1 MLHKLIE
8 QRVQSAVAAT
18 LPDANL
24 TTVQV
29 RPTADPKFGDYQCN
43 SLMNLAK
50 ERKRNPRQ
58 LAEEVLK
65 HLNVADLCEKVEIAG
80 AGFLNFR
87 LSSGSIA
94 QTLLQAHRGEHLFV
108 VPVAKPKT
116 FVVDFSAPNV
126 AKPMHVGHIR
136 STGIGDVISRTL
148 RALGH
153 NVVTDNHIGDWGT
166 QFGQLLIGWKKYL
179 DRDALAKA
187 PLEEMGRLYKKVHAE
202 FEASDEVKTEAR
214 KELVIL
220 QNGDPQN
227 LEFWHEMIRLSMQEF
242 EKIYARLG
250 VKFDHVLGESFYN
263 PQLKSVVE
271 DLKSKGIARE
281 SEGAIVV
288 FFDQPDLK
296 ETPMLIQKSDGAA
309 NYGTTDLATFA
320 YRIETWH
327 PDEIVYVTDGRQQ
340 LHFRQLFA
348 TFQKWKPNSTKT
360 THAWFGAILGPDN
373 KPFKTRSGET
383 VKLAD
388 LLDEAEERALAI
400 VTEKN
405 PELSETERREIAR
418 IVGIGAIKYSDLLPN
433 RQSDYVFSWDKM
445 LSFTGNTAPYL
456 QYAYSRLRSIARKSD
471 EVGPAVPSG
480 PLAQFNL
487 TAPEE
492 LALAKHLFNFGLTIE
507 AVAEEYRPNYLCN
520 YLYDL
525 AGHLSRFYEQCPV
538 LKSEGQTRADRL
550 ALCDLAARVL
560 KQGLNLLGIET
571 TERM

>member
-1 MLHKLIE
+1 VLHKLIE
-8 QRVQSAVAAT
+8 QRVQSAVAAV
-18 LPDANL
+18 LSDANL
-24 TTVQV
+24 ATVQV

-43 SLMNLAK
+43 ALMALAK

-65 HLNVADLCEKVEIAG
+65 KLDVSDLAEKTEIAG

-87 LSSGSIA
+87 VAPAAIA
-94 QTLLQAHRGEHLFV
+94 NTLASAHRGEHLFV
-108 VPVAKPKT
+108 TPAAQPRAY
-116 FVVDFSAPNV
+116 VVDFSAPNV

-136 STGIGDVISRTL
+136 STGIGDVIARAL

-153 NVVTDNHIGDWGT
+153 RVITDNHIGDWGT

-179 DRDALAKA
+179 DREALERA
-187 PLEEMGRLYKKVHAE
+187 PLEEMGRLYKKIHAE
-202 FEASDEVKTEAR
+202 FEADDAVKNEAR
-214 KELVIL
+214 AELVKL
-220 QNGDPQN
+220 QNGDPEN
-227 LEFWHEMIRLSMQEF
+227 LRLWHEMIDLSMREF
-242 EKIYARLG
+242 QKIYNRLG

-263 PQLKSVVE
+263 PQLKAVVE
-271 DLKSKGIARE
+271 DLKAKGVARE

-309 NYGTTDLATFA
+309 NYATTDLATLA
-320 YRIETWH
+320 YRIDTWH
-327 PDEIVYVTDGRQQ
+327 PDEIIYVTDGRQQ

-348 TFQKWKPNSTKT
+348 AFAKWKPAAAKLS
-360 THAWFGAILGPDN
+360 HVWFGAILGPDN

-388 LLDEAEERALAI
+388 LLDEAEQRALAI

-405 PELSETERREIAR
+405 PDLPEIDRREIAR
-418 IVGIGAIKYSDLLPN
+418 IIGIGAIKYADLLPN

-445 LSFTGNTAPYL
+445 LALTGNTAPYL
-456 QYAYSRLRSIARKSD
+456 QYAYTRLRGIARNAAS
-471 EVGPAVPSG
+471 ETISRQPT
-480 PLAQFNL
+480 FNL

-492 LALAKHLFNFGLTIE
+492 LAVAKHLFNFGLVLE

-520 YLYDL
+520 YLYEL
-525 AGHLSRFYEQCPV
+525 ATLLSRFYEQCPV

-550 ALCDLAARVL
+550 ALCALSAKVL
-560 KQGLNLLGIET
+560 QQGLTLLGIET